1 MKIASPH
8 LSQQAASSQQAFTLS
23 QPLNMIVMNI
33 MVLITM
39 NIVVLI
45 MMAKKVNHCHNE
57 SFRGWISLKPQF
69 LAEFLK
75 IQLCDKK
82 KLKI

>member
-1 MKIASPH
+1 MKTASPH

-39 NIVVLI
+39 IIMVLI
-45 MMAKKVNHCHNE
+45 MMNIMVLIMMNIMVLIMMVKK
-57 SFRGWISLKPQF
+57 
-69 LAEFLK
+69 
-75 IQLCDKK
+75 
-82 KLKI
+82 